1 MGSLRLTNR
10 SKALYSGPRG
20 MHGDNAMEFLLSGR
34 LLAMVRVPQP
44 RRFYTSFGIDAAR
57 NEVFLG
63 IERRSERADGEAVGI
78 LGYGVTQNLFQV
90 SI

>member
-1 MGSLRLTNR
+1 
-10 SKALYSGPRG
+10 
-20 MHGDNAMEFLLSGR
+20 MEFLLSGS
-34 LLAMVRVPQP
+34 LLAMVRDLQP
-44 RRFYTSFGIDAAR
+44 RRFYTGFGIDEVR

-63 IERRSERADGEAVGI
+63 IWRRSERADGEAVGM